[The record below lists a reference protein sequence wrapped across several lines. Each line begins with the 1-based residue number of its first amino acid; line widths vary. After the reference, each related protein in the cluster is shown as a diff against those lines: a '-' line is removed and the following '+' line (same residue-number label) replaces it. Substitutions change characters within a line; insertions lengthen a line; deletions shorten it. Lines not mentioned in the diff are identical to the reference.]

1 MHHIIGHKFDDIMPA
16 YSLQY
21 LSNIVKPK
29 SKSLCSKPSLDN
41 NFSMSF
47 PRVYQGLYQACGL
60 FYSFDRLSN
69 ITLRTQLPH
78 L

>member
-29 SKSLCSKPSLDN
+29 SKS
-41 NFSMSF
+41 
-47 PRVYQGLYQACGL
+47 Q
-60 FYSFDRLSN
+60 
-69 ITLRTQLPH
+69 
-78 L
+78 